1 MEDEVKRVCAASNVC
16 GRPPLGTP
24 LWSPLLTFVFF
35 EFFLSVSVALLLLH
49 VAPPPPLSSL
59 RSPST
64 HSTPPLSALHS
75 FALSLSLFRC
85 RSLCSAWARTDKE
98 KRTKSG
104 IKRLNKTHTQEN
116 ISLNMLYKTFEDLVT
131 A

>member
-1 MEDEVKRVCAASNVC
+1 MRGLQCVWTS
-16 GRPPLGTP
+16 GRPPFGTA
-24 LWSPLLTFVFF
+24 LCSLTSLLTFV
-35 EFFLSVSVALLLLH
+35 FFLSVSVALLLLH

-75 FALSLSLFRC
+75 FALSLSFPL
-85 RSLCSAWARTDKE
+85 SLSLLRLGQDRHGKKNQKRDKKE
-98 KRTKSG
+98 KT
-104 IKRLNKTHTQEN
+104 RLIQEN
-116 ISLNMLYKTFEDLVT
+116 ISLNMFYKTFEDRVI